1 MPVLRFAAAAEIH
14 PKRAYFQSQI
24 RHSSHLVK
32 PPSREVFHPYI
43 AAPEHLP
50 PPPCFRAN
58 LNPMQAFIPN
68 EYRRQIK
75 LEAVR
80 PGDYLGKDFPWNF
93 LRKWRDWRRRKY
105 NCSYQTIPWMIS
117 EVKGVNYNEK
127 LNCWSTQWHEN
138 GSHRIRQF
146 RAAFGI
152 LKAKESAEEF
162 RRKLEASGRVDNR
175 RTERQMRMQYI
186 AKKAEKQLRKK
197 RFAKVSSG
205 QL

>member
-1 MPVLRFAAAAEIH
+1 MISLESNAQLQRAVVVLLPSRVNRMLILNGSQIPVPQFAIEA
-14 PKRAYFQSQI
+14 KLQNSSGTQFQI

-32 PPSREVFHPYI
+32 PPSREIFHPYI
-43 AAPEHLP
+43 SVGYSLKHVV
-50 PPPCFRAN
+50 N
-58 LNPMQAFIPN
+58 
-68 EYRRQIK
+68 K
-75 LEAVR
+75 
-80 PGDYLGKDFPWNF
+80 F
-93 LRKWRDWRRRKY
+93 LV
-105 NCSYQTIPWMIS
+105 TI
-117 EVKGVNYNEK
+117 ELR
-127 LNCWSTQWHEN
+127 LNCWSAQWHEN

-205 QL
+205 QF